1 MLHLTKNLS
10 YSQHFGKRVGVVSL
24 ALLNVWSSLVKK
36 CCIVNALDGT
46 EFDIIRDS
54 CDLNCP
60 DLKGDFKDVDMKCQI
75 GHTDEEGGD

>member
-1 MLHLTKNLS
+1 
-10 YSQHFGKRVGVVSL
+10 
-24 ALLNVWSSLVKK
+24 VWSSLVKK